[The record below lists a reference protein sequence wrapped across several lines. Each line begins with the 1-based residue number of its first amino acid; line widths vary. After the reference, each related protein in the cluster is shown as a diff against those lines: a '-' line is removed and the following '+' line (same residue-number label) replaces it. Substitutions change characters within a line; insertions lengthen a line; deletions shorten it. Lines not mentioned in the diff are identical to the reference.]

1 MKRSIF
7 AGLIALAVL
16 LPGVAAAATAF
27 TVSPTNVRAGPG
39 TRFPVVAVIGGGA
52 RVNIVGC
59 VKGYSWCKLAHRG
72 RDVWISSSQ
81 LQFVHK
87 GRRASSSAPPIIH
100 FSVRRSSS
108 SDRLTD
114 LAAASGAAVV
124 PEFMIRGE
132 AHG

>member
-27 TVSPTNVRAGPG
+27 TVSPTNVRTGPG
-39 TRFPVVAVIGGGA
+39 TRFPVVAVVGGGA

-81 LQFVHK
+81 LQFVYQ
-87 GRRASSSAPPIIH
+87 GRRVFLSPAYYSFFGAPIIV
-100 FSVRRSSS
+100 F
-108 SDRLTD
+108 
-114 LAAASGAAVV
+114 
-124 PEFMIRGE
+124 
-132 AHG
+132 